1 MYTACAGA
9 LFSPS
14 QSTSLQKSVDL
25 SINFQFTFRRL
36 STIFNHVLNKRVLV
50 NVCARH
56 TQRTD
61 GHRCMRSI
69 PRFIPRF
76 HNRRTNKS
84 ANAFCQLQKLNLD
97 CFTSGRWSNIR
108 LTGES
113 IKFRQTD
120 LLYCHQNY
128 THGTMTQA
136 PAEQHL
142 HI

>member
-9 LFSPS
+9 LFSP
-14 QSTSLQKSVDL
+14 TSLQKSVDL

-69 PRFIPRF
+69 PRLIIDSSIPRF

-97 CFTSGRWSNIR
+97 CFTSGR
-108 LTGES
+108 
-113 IKFRQTD
+113 QTD